1 MANSLDEQI
10 QKLKQAITEL
20 EAQRPI
26 LGDEAVE
33 AAPGSVSSKVG

>member
-10 QKLKQAITEL
+10 HKLKQAIAEL

-26 LGDEAVE
+26 LGDAAVE
-33 AAPGSVSSKVG
+33 AALLNISAP